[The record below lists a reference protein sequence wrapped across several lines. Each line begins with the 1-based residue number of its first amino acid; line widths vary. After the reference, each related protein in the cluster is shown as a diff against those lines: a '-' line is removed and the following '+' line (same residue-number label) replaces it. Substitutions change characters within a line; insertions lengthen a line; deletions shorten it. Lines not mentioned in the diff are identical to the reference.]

1 MSELLTQPQRATPK
15 PVSDKGSGLPP
26 GMVGRGRVS
35 TIYIVVPQILEAR
48 ISGSPEG
55 ARAAGVSRGR
65 ETLKS
70 GIVCRSTECGEL
82 MQLVEILMAPMER
95 AGARGKRGQP
105 LDVRISVTPSRSS
118 VGPNGSRVKV
128 IMVVWYSGDCCGPLR

>member
-1 MSELLTQPQRATPK
+1 MSEPLTQPQRATPK

-35 TIYIVVPQILEAR
+35 TIYIVVPRILEAR
-48 ISGSPEG
+48 ISGGPED

-70 GIVCRSTECGEL
+70 TGAEL
-82 MQLVEILMAPMER
+82 LE
-95 AGARGKRGQP
+95 
-105 LDVRISVTPSRSS
+105 
-118 VGPNGSRVKV
+118 
-128 IMVVWYSGDCCGPLR
+128 VVQCAGPLNAGS